1 MTLHLFPLTR
11 DSGGGVRIQ
20 HRRFVAGSLAI
31 LVASVAMNASAV
43 TLDLDM
49 VTIGNPG
56 NPAFFSNNLGN
67 VSYTY
72 GMARYETTNSQY
84 VEYLNA
90 VGATNPNG
98 IYDPQM
104 GSDGNGG
111 IIQSGSPGSYAYSV
125 RVGTNPAG
133 KAYANVPIN
142 FVTWF
147 GGARFANWMHNGQ
160 SANPADLE
168 IGAYTLANATSG
180 PLVSRSPGATYALPS
195 IDEWAKAGYH
205 NGGMTDT
212 SYTIFPTNNDTRPES
227 NFVTPST
234 FNVANYGGTDLG
246 AVGPLEV
253 GSYINSRSQ
262 YGLFEMI
269 GNIAEM
275 TETAKSGAPTEYLA
289 MSGSFST
296 RDVAIDQWSL
306 GSLGSSSVL
315 SNNPTAQIGFR
326 LVAVQPVP
334 EPGTIAIACA
344 GLAGIAF
351 LGWRR
356 RRQAV
361 DCL

>member
-1 MTLHLFPLTR
+1 MTLHCFPLTR
-11 DSGGGVRIQ
+11 DGGRGSRVQ
-20 HRRFVAGSLAI
+20 NRRFIAGSLAF

-43 TLDLDM
+43 TLDM

-90 VGATNPNG
+90 VGATNPNA
-98 IYDPQM
+98 IYDPLM
-104 GSDGNGG
+104 GSNGNGG
-111 IIQSGSPGSYAYSV
+111 IIQSGLPGSYTYSV
-125 RVGTNPAG
+125 KGGVNPAG
-133 KAYANVPIN
+133 EAYANVPIN

-147 GGARFANWMHNGQ
+147 DGARFANWMHNGQ
-160 SANPADLE
+160 SSNPVNLE
-168 IGAYTLANATSG
+168 VGAYTLANATSG
-180 PLVSRSPGATYALPS
+180 PIVSRNLGATYALPN

-246 AVGPLEV
+246 ALGPLQV
-253 GSYINSRSQ
+253 GSYTNSQSQ
-262 YGLFEMI
+262 YGVFEMI

-275 TETAKSGAPTEYLA
+275 TETAKAGAPTEYLA

-334 EPGTIAIACA
+334 EPSTVAMAGAALA
-344 GLAGIAF
+344 GLVGLA
-351 LGWRR
+351 WKRR
-356 RRQAV
+356 RRAV
-361 DCL
+361 DSL